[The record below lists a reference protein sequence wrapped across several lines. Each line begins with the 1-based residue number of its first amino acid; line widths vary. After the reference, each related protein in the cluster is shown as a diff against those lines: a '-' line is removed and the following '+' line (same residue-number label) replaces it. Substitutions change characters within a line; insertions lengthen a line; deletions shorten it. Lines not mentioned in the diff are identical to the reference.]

1 MPARQ
6 DRQPLVDIRRR
17 RRADGS
23 VEEIPT
29 VRYWDAAGKRRRL
42 TCETTEEAGSSVSS
56 GLDRAAAAAA
66 ATAEARASAAA
77 RNGAASSTPGPAGG
91 CSKRLCHSSRRNS
104 RERALPLSVEAVA
117 QTRIDQVRR
126 SVVGR
131 AMPTA
136 ADIAA

>member
-56 GLDRAAAAAA
+56 GLDR
-66 ATAEARASAAA
+66 RRGGRRGDS
-77 RNGAASSTPGPAGG
+77 GGPGIGG
-91 CSKRLCHSSRRNS
+91 GS
-104 RERALPLSVEAVA
+104 
-117 QTRIDQVRR
+117 
-126 SVVGR
+126 
-131 AMPTA
+131 
-136 ADIAA
+136 

>member
-42 TCETTEEAGSSVSS
+42 TCETTEEAEFECARMKLELPPGPSARGSRRMHHALPAS
-56 GLDRAAAAAA
+56 GRAA
-66 ATAEARASAAA
+66 
-77 RNGAASSTPGPAGG
+77 
-91 CSKRLCHSSRRNS
+91 
-104 RERALPLSVEAVA
+104 
-117 QTRIDQVRR
+117 Q
-126 SVVGR
+126 
-131 AMPTA
+131 
-136 ADIAA
+136 